1 MAETGPVAPRLVQ
14 TADSDAD
21 TANVAPATVT
31 VLTGVP
37 AVPTTNDAVAAPLR
51 APATALDSAMLPIES
66 APAPMAGNGTLD
78 WESRSTGGV
87 APE

>member
-1 MAETGPVAPRLVQ
+1 MVQ

-21 TANVAPATVT
+21 AANVAPATMT

-37 AVPTTNDAVAAPLR
+37 AVATTNDTVAATLR
-51 APATALDSAMLPIES
+51 APAAALDSAMLPMVS

-78 WESRSTGGV
+78 WESASAGV
-87 APE
+87 LE

>member
-21 TANVAPATVT
+21 AANVAPATVT

-37 AVPTTNDAVAAPLR
+37 AVATTNDTVAATLE
-51 APATALDSAMLPIES
+51 ALAAALDSAMLPIVS
-66 APAPMAGNGTLD
+66 APPAPMAGNGTLD
-78 WESRSTGGV
+78 WESRSV
-87 APE
+87 FVFE

>member
-14 TADSDAD
+14 TADSNGDA
-21 TANVAPATVT
+21 ANVAPATVT

-37 AVPTTNDAVAAPLR
+37 AVAPTNDTVATMLE
-51 APATALDSAMLPIES
+51 APAAALDSAMLPMAS

-78 WESRSTGGV
+78 WESRSVGV
-87 APE
+87 VE

>member
-21 TANVAPATVT
+21 AANVAPATTT

-37 AVPTTNDAVAAPLR
+37 AVATTNDTVAATLE
-51 APATALDSAMLPIES
+51 APAAALDSAMLPIVS

-78 WESRSTGGV
+78 WESASADV
-87 APE
+87 LE